1 MHRRPT
7 LSSSRPCRRQ
17 GNNPALHTSRFSWDS
32 KWSPRAALYADQRVG
47 MPDTDGRGLMIEP
60 HPASIQDR
68 DGGGPLLQA
77 SRRLF
82 SFIERVFAD
91 GEYAGERYASG
102 EGHGDGG
109 L

>member
-1 MHRRPT
+1 
-7 LSSSRPCRRQ
+7 
-17 GNNPALHTSRFSWDS
+17 
-32 KWSPRAALYADQRVG
+32 
-47 MPDTDGRGLMIEP
+47 MIEP

-91 GEYAGERYASG
+91 GEYAGEQYASD